1 MKKIITIILAIATL
15 FVACE
20 TKKTETPVVSSDS
33 TAVADS
39 VPAPLDSSLLLK

>member
-20 TKKTETPVVSSDS
+20 TKKTEAPVVSVDS
-33 TAVADS
+33 VKADS
-39 VPAPLDSSLLLK
+39 VPAPIDSSLLK